1 MEINYRTAT
10 LELEKRAGSES
21 VSATLSTDSPV
32 QMPYGM
38 ESLSHDP
45 SAVNLSR
52 ARNGLPLLWQHDH
65 NELIGR
71 IENIHL
77 AGNRLRGE
85 LRAGNS
91 LRAKEVWQDVHAGI
105 VRDVSIGYSVDATPI
120 RDGAVF
126 IVPKWTVHEASLV
139 SVAADPGAGIGRSLD
154 KKKSGGNIM
163 IETNE
168 QKQEGPEDGWKRD
181 KYEERTRVSEMLA
194 IGKAHNCI
202 DLAHRYIQEGRPL
215 DEFKSQVLKAMFKA
229 EPINTDAFIGMSEP
243 ETGQFSFTRALRAM
257 MTNNRSEA
265 PFEFEASRAVEQ
277 RLGKKAQGV
286 FVPGEVLTRG
296 LTKGTAS
303 DGGYTVATDL
313 LAANFIDTLRNQTQV
328 INLGATMLSGLVGD
342 VAIPK
347 QTGAAT
353 GYWVSE
359 GSDITA
365 SQQTFGQVG
374 LTPKTLGART
384 SFTRKLLLQSTP
396 AIEEIIRN
404 DLARVLSIEL
414 DRAAIN
420 GSGQSNQ
427 PTGILGTTGIGVVS
441 LGTDGAAPTW
451 GNIVDLIAAVE
462 QYNIVGNG
470 FLTNAKVKAKL
481 SKTFT
486 NQTYGDEPV
495 WSYDTTGKA
504 LLGGYQALVSGNVP
518 SNLTKGNASG
528 VCSAIIFANWQD
540 LIIGQWG
547 ALDLLLD
554 PYTLAASGGMQVRA
568 MLELDIA
575 VRHAESFAVIKD
587 ALTA

>member
-1 MEINYRTAT
+1 MTEIQYRTAT
-10 LELEKRAGSES
+10 LELETRAGSES
-21 VSATLSTDSPV
+21 VMATLSTDAPV

-38 ESLSHDP
+38 EVLSHDP
-45 SAVNLSR
+45 AAVNLSR
-52 ARNGLPLLWQHDH
+52 AKKGLPLLWQHSP
-65 NELIGR
+65 NEIIGR
-71 IENIHL
+71 VDAIRLEN
-77 AGNRLRGE
+77 GKLRGE

-91 LRAKEVWQDVHAGI
+91 QRAKELWQDVHAGI
-105 VRDVSIGYSVDATPI
+105 IRDVSIGYSIDQAPVRQGD
-120 RDGAVF
+120 VF
-126 IVPKWTVHEASLV
+126 LVPRWTIYETSLV
-139 SVAADPGAGIGRSLD
+139 SMGADTLAGVGRSLNQ
-154 KKKSGGNIM
+154 KKSGGNTM

-168 QKQEGPEDGWKRD
+168 HEQPEDGWKKD
-181 KYEERTRVSEMLA
+181 KYDERQRVAEILS

-202 DLAHRYIQEGRPL
+202 ELAQRYIQEGRPL
-215 DEFKSQVLKAMFKA
+215 DAFKSEVLKAIYRA
-229 EPINTDAFIGMSEP
+229 EPIDTSGYIGISER
-243 ETGQFSFTRALRAM
+243 EAGKFSFTRALRAM
-257 MTNNRSEA
+257 MTNNREEA

-277 RLGKKAQGV
+277 RLGKKVQGV
-286 FVPGEVLTRG
+286 FVPGEVLQRG
-296 LTKGTAS
+296 LTKGTAA

-313 LAANFIDTLRNQTQV
+313 LAASFIDTLRNQTQV
-328 INLGATMLSGLVGD
+328 INLGAMMLSGLVGD

-365 SQQTFGQVG
+365 SQQTFGQVA
-374 LTPKTLGART
+374 LSPKTLGART
-384 SFTRKLLLQSTP
+384 QFTRKLLLQSTP

-420 GSGQSNQ
+420 GSGTNNQ
-427 PTGILGTTGIGVVS
+427 PKGILSTTGIGDVPI
-441 LGTDGAAPTW
+441 GTDGGAPTW
-451 GNIVDLIAAVE
+451 GHIVDLVAQVE
-462 QYNIVGNG
+462 QFNVNGNG

-486 NQTYGDEPV
+486 NATYGDEPV
-495 WSYDTTGKA
+495 WQPGTN
-504 LLGGYQALVSGNVP
+504 GGWTLAGYPALVSGNVP
-518 SNLTKGNASG
+518 SNLTKGASSG
-528 VCSAIIFANWQD
+528 VCSAIIFGNWQD

-575 VRHAESFAVIKD
+575 VRHAESFAAIKD
-587 ALTA
+587 ALTT